1 MSRNRT
7 SNAAAVATLLAAS
20 MPKGLVVSPRMEGD
34 DRVGQVLGEVRTEIT
49 RIGNDY
55 RGRLETLETR
65 QQDLEQS
72 LASRGRH
79 FGDGGAQ
86 SWGQQVV
93 RSDAY
98 NSLRG
103 NADGRHRFRVEQ
115 AITSATG
122 SAGALIPRDVRT
134 DPIQIAR
141 RRLTV
146 RDLLNGTTTASNLV
160 EYARQ
165 TVRTNNASIVSE
177 GAQKPESNYVWTRQE
192 APVRTIAHWVPVSR
206 QAMDDAGQ
214 LQGVIDGELR
224 YGLDIIEENQLLA
237 GDGTGDNLDG
247 LIGAATAFNPPFQAS
262 SDTDIDVV
270 LQAKAQLAAPGSEI
284 AANGVIL
291 NTLDWERMTGIKDS
305 DGRYLSTGPFG
316 DTPEILWRLP
326 VVASNSMPEG
336 EFLVGDF
343 RRAAT
348 IYDRMEVEV
357 LVSSEDRDNFVKNM
371 LTVRAEK
378 RLALAVTM
386 PAAMIYGSLST
397 ASG

>member
-1 MSRNRT
+1 MSRNRMP
-7 SNAAAVATLLAAS
+7 NAAAQLLAMS
-20 MPKGLVVSPRMEGD
+20 TPKGLIGQPRMEVD
-34 DRVGQVLGEVRTEIT
+34 DRVRQMLGEVRTELT

-55 RGRLETLETR
+55 SGRMETLETR

-72 LASRGRH
+72 LAGQGRH
-79 FGDGGAQ
+79 RGEGGVQ
-86 SWGQQVV
+86 SWGLQVV
-93 RSDAY
+93 QSDAY
-98 NSLRG
+98 KGLRG
-103 NADGRHRFRVEQ
+103 NHDGRHRFRVEQ

-146 RDLLNGTTTASNLV
+146 RDLLNETTTGSNLV

-165 TVRTNNASIVSE
+165 TTRTNNASVVSE
-177 GAQKPESNYVWTRQE
+177 GAQKPESVYVWTREE

-224 YGLDIIEENQLLA
+224 YGLDIIEEAQLLS
-237 GDGTGDNLDG
+237 GDGTGENLAG
-247 LIGAATAFNPPFQAS
+247 LIGAATTFNPPFQAS

-343 RRAAT
+343 RRAGT
-348 IYDRMEVEV
+348 IYDRMEIEI
-357 LVSSEDRDNFVKNM
+357 LVSSEDRDNFIKNM

-386 PAAMIYGSLST
+386 PAAMIYGQLST
-397 ASG
+397 AASG